1 MPAAPAFRA
10 VAVLTAGL
18 VAVGLIALAVSAGSA
33 GSAAAAVEDED
44 RADTGV
50 LVTGV
55 GTASAPPDV
64 LRFRVGVEVTAD
76 TVDAALA
83 SANASGSRVLAAL
96 EERGVADRD
105 VQTAAVEVHPRYD
118 AKGQEITGY
127 VVRQDLS
134 VTVRELDTAGA
145 TISAAVEAGGNAARL
160 SGVQFVL
167 EDDTAVRAEAREK
180 AYDAARAKA
189 EQYAELAGRELGPV
203 LWIAEDVDQHAPQP
217 YLAAADSRMAAPVPL
232 APGSAEVSVRA
243 EVRWALR

>member
-1 MPAAPAFRA
+1 MPAARVSRVA
-10 VAVLTAGL
+10 AVLTAVL
-18 VAVGLIALAVSAGSA
+18 VAVGLSALALTS
-33 GSAAAAVEDED
+33 GSAAAEVEGED
-44 RADTGV
+44 GADTGV

-76 TVDAALA
+76 AVEAALA
-83 SANASGSRVLAAL
+83 SANAAASRVMAAL
-96 EERGVADRD
+96 EERGVPDRD

-118 AKGQEITGY
+118 AKGQQVTGY

-145 TISAAVEAGGNAARL
+145 TIGAAVEAGGNAAHL

-167 EDDTAVRAEAREK
+167 EDDTAVRAEARDE
-180 AYDAARAKA
+180 AYAAARAKA
-189 EQYAELAGRELGPV
+189 EQYAELAGRDLGPV
-203 LWIAEDVDQHAPQP
+203 RWIAEDVDQHAPQP
-217 YLAAADSRMAAPVPL
+217 YLDFAVAESRAAAPVPL